1 MGLTSIAFPA
11 LGTGAAGIPPAT
23 AAAGMVDVIAGFLSD
38 CPAELSVEL
47 RLHARRGVNER
58 DFVTFYELL
67 AKQAPG
73 LEQAAVPPQPAARW
87 EAHQRQQAPALALE
101 QQRVDLE
108 RQLEDAV
115 LVGDKPRLTQVL
127 DELAKNVQQ
136 RTDAAAV
143 QRSSSTNAV
152 SVFIS
157 YAHEDEGS
165 RQQLGR
171 GLATL
176 TEKGLIREWHDRNL
190 LPGDRYN
197 TEIADALNTA
207 DLALFL
213 ISPDFISSDYINGIE
228 LRRAYEREKA
238 GELKIVPVF
247 VRKTYLVEGHPLRD
261 FTSVP
266 VFVRKTYLVEGHP
279 LRDFTSLPTDRKA
292 ITSWAN
298 QDEAY
303 YDVVTGI
310 ARLVKEIA
318 AKPPAELS
326 S

>member
-1 MGLTSIAFPA
+1 
-11 LGTGAAGIPPAT
+11 
-23 AAAGMVDVIAGFLSD
+23 
-38 CPAELSVEL
+38 
-47 RLHARRGVNER
+47 
-58 DFVTFYELL
+58 
-67 AKQAPG
+67 
-73 LEQAAVPPQPAARW
+73 
-87 EAHQRQQAPALALE
+87 
-101 QQRVDLE
+101 
-108 RQLEDAV
+108 
-115 LVGDKPRLTQVL
+115 
-127 DELAKNVQQ
+127 
-136 RTDAAAV
+136 
-143 QRSSSTNAV
+143 
-152 SVFIS
+152 VFIS

-165 RQQLGR
+165 REQLGKV
-171 GLATL
+171 LSML
-176 TEKGLIREWHDRNL
+176 TKNGLIREWHDRKL

-228 LRRAYEREKA
+228 LRRAYEREQV
-238 GELKIVPVF
+238 GELKIVPIF
-247 VRKTYLVEGHPLRD
+247 VRKTYLVD
-261 FTSVP
+261 
-266 VFVRKTYLVEGHP
+266 GHP

-326 S
+326 TQRTSQTSL